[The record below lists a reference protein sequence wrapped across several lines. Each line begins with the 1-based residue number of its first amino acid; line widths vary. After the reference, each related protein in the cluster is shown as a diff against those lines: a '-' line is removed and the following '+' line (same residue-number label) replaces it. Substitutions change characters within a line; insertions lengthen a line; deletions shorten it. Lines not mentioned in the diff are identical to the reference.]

1 MHPQYELDHINSV
14 FHQNYRDAHLDFQL
28 RAARRARRQRIAA
41 IGNKMRTGIG
51 AMLIAGGDKIRP
63 QPIPE
68 PESVTGSDA
77 NRVTGA
83 PASRAH
89 AA

>member
-28 RAARRARRQRIAA
+28 RAKRRARPCPVAA
-41 IGNKMRTGIG
+41 IGNNVRAWIG
-51 AMLIAGGDKIRP
+51 AMLIAVGDKIRP

-68 PESVTGSDA
+68 PESATSSDT
-77 NRVTGA
+77 NRATGA
-83 PASRAH
+83 PAPRAH